1 VSSPVDVDV
10 LVAGGGPTG
19 LAAAV
24 ELGRAGIGV
33 LVVEP
38 RVEVLDD
45 RPRAKTTS
53 ARTMEHFRR
62 WGLADTLRAAAPV
75 PVAHAQDAV
84 FCTRLAGRELTRF
97 RHAFA
102 LHAERRDEFP
112 EAGQQVP
119 QPVVERV
126 LRAAT
131 TALPSVELHLGHTV
145 VGARHHDDAVRV
157 RLRDPDGRER
167 DVTARYLLGADG
179 AGGPVGGIVGA
190 GDDGHRGRVT
200 NLNITFR
207 APGLEELVPRGA
219 AHHWVLAADPGGIVG
234 RMDLHGTWWAV
245 VHGGGTADPERV
257 VHDLIGADLPV
268 EVLATDPWTSRMRLA
283 DRYRRGRVF
292 LLGDAA
298 HLNPPWGGHGYNT
311 GIGDAVNLGWKLAAV
326 LRGWAGPALLDS
338 YEAERR
344 PVAAATIDA
353 ATAQESRP
361 AVVFADPHLDEDGP
375 VGDAA
380 RARVTAALVA
390 KRGEFHSLG
399 LVLGAHYAGS
409 PVVLD
414 DGSPVPPADLEHYR
428 PSARPGARLPH
439 HWCADGSSLYDH
451 LGRGL
456 TLLHTGS
463 DPASGGLVTAAR
475 RLGVPLTLLEVPPA
489 TTDGVPLA
497 LVRPD
502 QHVAWRGAAPTDP
515 AGVLR
520 AVCGALAVP
529 DRPAR
534 PAVPIAASARSR
546 P

>member
-1 VSSPVDVDV
+1 LSGPSHERVYKQPVI
-10 LVAGGGPTG
+10 
-19 LAAAV
+19 
-24 ELGRAGIGV
+24 ECEV
-33 LVVEP
+33 LVVGAGPGALTLE
-38 RVEVLDD
+38 RE
-45 RPRAKTTS
+45 
-53 ARTMEHFRR
+53 
-62 WGLADTLRAAAPV
+62 LRARGV
-75 PVAHAQDAV
+75 DA
-84 FCTRLAGRELTRF
+84 
-97 RHAFA
+97 
-102 LHAERRDEFP
+102 RRVD
-112 EAGQQVP
+112 
-119 QPVVERV
+119 
-126 LRAAT
+126 
-131 TALPSVELHLGHTV
+131 ALPG
-145 VGARHHDDAVRV
+145 
-157 RLRDPDGRER
+157 ER
-167 DVTARYLLGADG
+167 
-179 AGGPVGGIVGA
+179 
-190 GDDGHRGRVT
+190 
-200 NLNITFR
+200 
-207 APGLEELVPRGA
+207 
-219 AHHWVLAADPGGIVG
+219 
-234 RMDLHGTWWAV
+234 
-245 VHGGGTADPERV
+245 GGGGEVRAERV
-257 VHDLIGADLPV
+257 VEWGEGRGPEEALT
-268 EVLATDPWTSRMRLA
+268 LA
-283 DRYRRGRVF
+283 
-292 LLGDAA
+292 
-298 HLNPPWGGHGYNT
+298 
-311 GIGDAVNLGWKLAAV
+311 WKLALVCEGDAD
-326 LRGWAGPALLDS
+326 PALLDS

-515 AGVLR
+515 TGVLR